1 MNNYDKPRQIIFLA
15 RVVFEIADLFM
26 SSDILFAFLLTLLA
40 GLSTGIGSAI
50 AYFIRKPGP
59 RQMSL
64 ILGFSAGVMLYISFA
79 ELLHQSF
86 EKVGFGTAN
95 LGFFAGIAFIAVL
108 DILIPHEYKEE
119 HANLPSDVPAEANL
133 SPGDFGHQQ
142 GKGASRSSLMHAGML
157 TAIGIAIHNF
167 PEGLAVFSSGITGD
181 RSFGFLVAIAI
192 ALHNIPEG
200 VSVSIPVWEATG
212 SRKRAFLYSFAAGL
226 AEPVGAVIGYALL
239 FNFLTPTLIYSLL
252 AFAAG
257 IMVYISLDELLPT
270 AHSYGKEHLVII
282 GVIAGMIM
290 MALSIF
296 LIR

>member
-1 MNNYDKPRQIIFLA
+1 
-15 RVVFEIADLFM
+15 M
-26 SSDILFAFLLTLLA
+26 SGDIGFAFLLTVLA
-40 GLSTGIGSAI
+40 GLSTGIGSGI
-50 AYFIRKPGP
+50 AYFLRRPGP
-59 RQMSL
+59 AQMSL

-95 LGFFAGIAFIAVL
+95 IGFFAGIAFIAVL
-108 DILIPHEYKEE
+108 DIFIPHEYKEE
-119 HANLPSDVPAEANL
+119 RIEEPAAGPAEESQFAR
-133 SPGDFGHQQ
+133 GFRHRY
-142 GKGASRSSLMHAGML
+142 GKRASRASLMRTGML

-181 RSFGFLVAIAI
+181 RTFGFLVAIAI

-200 VSVSIPVWEATG
+200 VSVSIPIWEATG

-226 AEPVGAVIGYALL
+226 AEPVGALIGYAVL
-239 FNFLTPTLIYSLL
+239 FNFLTTTVIYSLL

-270 AHSYGKEHLVII
+270 AHLYGKEHLVII
-282 GVIAGMIM
+282 GVISGMVV

-296 LIR
+296 LILPRI

>member
-1 MNNYDKPRQIIFLA
+1 MPSN
-15 RVVFEIADLFM
+15 V
-26 SSDILFAFLLTLLA
+26 SFALLLTLLA

-50 AYFIRKPGP
+50 AYFIREPKP
-59 RQMSL
+59 RHMSL

-79 ELLHQSF
+79 ELLHQAF
-86 EKVGFGTAN
+86 DKVGFVTAN
-95 LGFFAGIAFIAVL
+95 LGFFIGIAFSAVL
-108 DILIPHEYKEE
+108 DILIPHEYKQE
-119 HANLPSDVPAEANL
+119 HAELTPDIPTEASL
-133 SPGDFGHQQ
+133 SPRRFRRQRGQKEQ
-142 GKGASRSSLMHAGML
+142 RSYLMRAGML

-181 RSFGFLVAIAI
+181 RAFGLLVAIAI

-200 VSVSIPVWEATG
+200 ISVSIPIWEATG
-212 SRKRAFLYSFAAGL
+212 SRGRAFFYSFAAGL
-226 AEPVGAVIGYALL
+226 AEPVGAIIGYAFL
-239 FNFLTPTLIYSLL
+239 FNFLTPTVIYTLL

-270 AHSYGKEHLVII
+270 AHLYGEEHLVII
-282 GVIAGMIM
+282 GVVAGMVM

>member
-1 MNNYDKPRQIIFLA
+1 MI
-15 RVVFEIADLFM
+15 
-26 SSDILFAFLLTLLA
+26 TTLA
-40 GLSTGIGSAI
+40 GISTGIGSAV

-59 RQMSL
+59 RIMSL

-86 EKVGFGTAN
+86 EKVGFGWGN
-95 LGFFAGIAFIAVL
+95 VGFFAGIGFIALL

-119 HANLPSDVPAEANL
+119 RVQMPSADLMESN
-133 SPGDFGHQQ
+133 SN
-142 GKGASRSSLMHAGML
+142 SRHWRHHHGRRKYSALIRVGML
-157 TAIGIAIHNF
+157 TAIGIAIHNL

-181 RSFGFLVAIAI
+181 RTFGLLVAVAI

-200 VSVSIPVWEATG
+200 ISVSIPIWEATG
-212 SRKRAFLYSFAAGL
+212 SRNKAFLYSFAAGL
-226 AEPVGAVIGYALL
+226 AEPIGAVIGYVIL

-252 AFAAG
+252 AFSAG

-270 AHSYGKEHLVII
+270 AHLYGKSHLVII
-282 GVIAGMIM
+282 GVIAGMVL
-290 MALSIF
+290 MALSIY

>member
-1 MNNYDKPRQIIFLA
+1 
-15 RVVFEIADLFM
+15 M
-26 SSDILFAFLLTLLA
+26 SGDIGFAFLLTVLA

-50 AYFIRKPGP
+50 AYFLRRPGP
-59 RQMSL
+59 AQMSL
-64 ILGFSAGVMLYISFA
+64 ILGFSAGVMLYVSFA

-95 LGFFAGIAFIAVL
+95 IGFFAGIAFIAVL

-119 HANLPSDVPAEANL
+119 RIEEPAGSADEGQFAH
-133 SPGDFGHQQ
+133 GFRHRY
-142 GKGASRSSLMHAGML
+142 GKRTSRALLMRTGML

-181 RSFGFLVAIAI
+181 RNFGFLVAIAI

-200 VSVSIPVWEATG
+200 VSVSIPIWEATG

-226 AEPVGAVIGYALL
+226 AEPVGALIGYAVL
-239 FNFLTPTLIYSLL
+239 FNFLTTTVIYALL

-270 AHSYGKEHLVII
+270 AHLYGKEHLVII
-282 GVIAGMIM
+282 GVISGMVV

-296 LIR
+296 LIVP

>member
-1 MNNYDKPRQIIFLA
+1 MN
-15 RVVFEIADLFM
+15 
-26 SSDILFAFLLTLLA
+26 DISFAFLLTLVA

-50 AYFIRKPGP
+50 AYFIPKPKP
-59 RQMSL
+59 VHMSL

-86 EKVGFGTAN
+86 EKIGFGSGN
-95 LGFFAGIAFIAVL
+95 LGFFAGIAFIAIL

-119 HANLPSDVPAEANL
+119 HSTSPAAALDDVHPSAR
-133 SPGDFGHQQ
+133 GMRRQY
-142 GKGASRSSLMHAGML
+142 GKRASRSRLMRTGIL
-157 TAIGIAIHNF
+157 TAIGIAIHNL

-181 RSFGFLVAIAI
+181 RTFGFLVAIAI

-212 SRKRAFLYSFAAGL
+212 SRRKAFWYSFVAGL
-226 AEPVGAVIGYALL
+226 AEPLGAVIGYVIL
-239 FNFLTPTLIYSLL
+239 FNFLTTTVIYSLL

-270 AHSYGKEHLVII
+270 AHQYGKEHLVII
-282 GVIAGMIM
+282 GVIAGMVV
-290 MALSIF
+290 MALSIY
-296 LIR
+296 LIL

>member
-1 MNNYDKPRQIIFLA
+1 
-15 RVVFEIADLFM
+15 M
-26 SSDILFAFLLTLLA
+26 SGDIGFAFLLTVLA

-50 AYFIRKPGP
+50 AYFLRRPGP
-59 RQMSL
+59 AQMSL
-64 ILGFSAGVMLYISFA
+64 ILGFSAGVMLYVSFA

-86 EKVGFGTAN
+86 EKVGFGVGN
-95 LGFFAGIAFIAVL
+95 IGFFAGIAFIALL
-108 DILIPHEYKEE
+108 DIFIPHEYKEE
-119 HANLPSDVPAEANL
+119 HVEELPGEPAETD
-133 SPGDFGHQQ
+133 PFQRRFRHRHGQRDR
-142 GKGASRSSLMHAGML
+142 RSYLMRAGVL

-181 RSFGFLVAIAI
+181 RTFGFLVAIAI

-200 VSVSIPVWEATG
+200 VSVSMPIWEATG

-226 AEPVGAVIGYALL
+226 AEPVGAVIGYAVL

-270 AHSYGKEHLVII
+270 AHLYGKEHLVII
-282 GVIAGMIM
+282 GVIAGMVV
-290 MALSIF
+290 MALSIY